1 MKLFTVVV
9 FVFFLFIPFCL
20 FASLGDEYLVELGK
34 TYLDQGRVKQA
45 AAEFKKALAINPT
58 NKQAKQYLKAIRIK
72 KVDNALD
79 LFSTDQSR
87 KEKAPTYYQTSEV
100 YPEKEYPIHQEAK
113 KTSENKEFDAEPKDS
128 PEESEDSSGLKV
140 SGRIQASFGIDKGE
154 FVWKKAND
162 QLNEE
167 SASILTDTALNRREN
182 TFDPFIFNQ
191 LQFNVDYPKENGW
204 GFHSKL
210 DISPWSFI
218 GKSDK
223 VTVTAANGDT
233 VDIEL
238 LYWSNTSHTKGQ
250 IIYTN
255 LNGDSIAL
263 PEIEVEDGSTDPMT
277 ITSLFGTTF
286 EIPGLDIHRE
296 FQPLREIWFD
306 YNNEGVY
313 FKIFPLAT
321 EKEALYSDDPL
332 SLTNHHNS
340 WEESEWLNEWQPGHT
355 ATMPWVDDFYKG
367 WWDDSLAYATRDSTG
382 ARLTSLRGFS
392 LSLDSGDATL
402 DFTAASPKD
411 LWQDYDEFNT
421 YQSALR
427 GKHYM
432 ADYLTLGFIH
442 TFKAGDRDDI
452 LDAYNHVLA
461 LDLNVGLTDNTEI
474 FLEAASSISEYD
486 ITFPDY
492 TTEKRG
498 HALNITL
505 INSSEETFGKGYFDI
520 HPAKIEGLD
529 GETTEQPYY
538 KLRLALTHMDEG
550 FDAALSNRKSTRD
563 DAYWSRHL
571 TFRKPFEYYYG
582 GLFEQSFT
590 WDDVNMFRLGDGI
603 DYGRDV
609 INFRIEAENLFDH
622 KLDALFDVR
631 NVHNT
636 NGKFIENVA
645 RLEATYRVTDKL
657 TTKILGID
665 HRAEHTLGGYDP
677 YFVHAYYDEPY
688 ANTSIEDGVDPSLRT
703 GSLGLEYVFCDWFD
717 MSFVWEYTNDS
728 VYAYDNFPR
737 GLLTGT
743 GFWAYWEYDMK
754 YRKES
759 YWLNSNHA
767 FPQPP
772 YSYFDIFKVGMNF
785 QPRDDLHIY
794 LDYTRNEF
802 EWAQLIDDN
811 MNHIGIEASYTP
823 FERLG
828 FYARYVYSRVKDIT
842 ELNEQDSV
850 TKDSHHTV
858 FTEIRYNLEENS
870 ELVAQY
876 GVGNISGLSYS
887 SYTPFGGG
895 VATLD
900 TEHIF
905 SLTYRKKF

>member
-1 MKLFTVVV
+1 MKFFAVVV

-20 FASLGDEYLVELGK
+20 FASLGEEYLVELGK
-34 TYLDQGRVKQA
+34 TYLEQGKIKQA
-45 AAEFKKALAINPT
+45 ESEFKKALTINPT
-58 NKQAKQYLKAIRIK
+58 NKQAKQYLETIRVK

-79 LFSTDQSR
+79 LFSQTRSVKKQ
-87 KEKAPTYYQTSEV
+87 KTPTYSQESDIPSENEAYSV
-100 YPEKEYPIHQEAK
+100 QEAK
-113 KTSENKEFDAEPKDS
+113 KPSKNKEFKESSD
-128 PEESEDSSGLKV
+128 EESEDSSGLKV
-140 SGRIQASFGIDKGE
+140 SGRIQASIGIESGE
-154 FVWKKAND
+154 FIWKEAND

-167 SASILTDTALNRREN
+167 SARLLSDTALNRREN
-182 TFDPFIFNQ
+182 TFDPFIFDQ
-191 LQFNVDYPKENGW
+191 LQFNVDYPKEKGW
-204 GFHSKL
+204 GFHSKV

-223 VTVTAANGDT
+223 ITVTAPNGDT
-233 VDIEL
+233 IDIEL

-263 PEIEVEDGSTDPMT
+263 PELEVEDGSTDPIT

-286 EIPGLDIHRE
+286 DIPGLDIHRE
-296 FQPLREIWFD
+296 FQPLRELWFD

-321 EKEALYSDDPL
+321 EKEALQSDDPL
-332 SLTNHHNS
+332 GLTDHHNS
-340 WEESEWLNEWQPGHT
+340 WEESEWLNEWTPGHT
-355 ATMPWVDDFYKG
+355 ATIPAGDFYKG
-367 WWDDSLAYATRDSTG
+367 WWDDSLAYAVRDSTG

-392 LSLDSGDATL
+392 LALDSENASL
-402 DFTAASPKD
+402 DFTVASPKD
-411 LWQDYDEFNT
+411 LWQDYDEFGT
-421 YQSALR
+421 WQSALR
-427 GKHYM
+427 GKHFI
-432 ADYLTLGFIH
+432 ADSLTLGFLH
-442 TFKAGDRDDI
+442 AAKVGDRDDE
-452 LDAYNHVLA
+452 LDACNNVLGV
-461 LDLNVGLTDNTEI
+461 DLNIGLTINTEV
-474 FLEAASSISEYD
+474 FLEAATSRSEYD

-492 TTEKRG
+492 ATEKRG
-498 HALNITL
+498 HAFNLTL
-505 INSSEETFGKGYFDI
+505 INSSEEIFGKGYFDI
-520 HPAKIEGLD
+520 YPAKIEGFD
-529 GETTEQPYY
+529 GETVEQPFY
-538 KLRLALTHMDEG
+538 KLRLAFTHMDEG
-550 FDAALSNRKSTRD
+550 FDSALANYRSTRD

-571 TFRKPFEYYYG
+571 TFRQPFEYYSG

-590 WDDVNMFRLGDGI
+590 WEDVNMYRLGDGI

-609 INFRIEAENLFDH
+609 INFRVEAENL
-622 KLDALFDVR
+622 LDYRLDTLFDVR
-631 NVHNT
+631 NVHSAD
-636 NGKFIENVA
+636 GKFLENVA
-645 RLEATYRVTDKL
+645 RLEATYQVTDKL
-657 TTKILGID
+657 TAKFLGID

-677 YFVHAYYDEPY
+677 YFVHALYDEVY
-688 ANTSIEDGVDPSLRT
+688 SNTSIEDGVDPSLKT
-703 GSLGLEYVFCDWFD
+703 LSLGAEYDFFDWLD
-717 MSFVWEYTNDS
+717 MSFVWERTNDTI
-728 VYAYDNFPR
+728 YAYDNFPR

-743 GFWAYWEYDMK
+743 GFWAYWEYGQK
-754 YRKES
+754 YRRES

-767 FPQPP
+767 FPLPP
-772 YSYFDIFKVGMNF
+772 YPYFDIFKVGIDL

-850 TKDSHHTV
+850 SKDTHHCV